1 MGQAGLAL
9 PEDVPNDGQVG
20 AEDAA
25 QGLED
30 GVCAERDVVP
40 REVGIA
46 AAEYDGETNG

>member
-25 QGLED
+25 QWLED
-30 GVCAERDVVP
+30 GVCAERNVVP